1 MKKLKFLM
9 MLVVVACSL
18 SGCMNSQPETPL
30 PKDRVNESSVTN
42 PYLITE
48 EEALANLEA
57 FFAANNQGQT
67 RTSTPMP
74 RIKKI
79 TGVRNH
85 DRATRS
91 ETGDSTIL
99 LYIANFDDEQGF
111 ALLSAD
117 KRVSSLVVGVSEK
130 GEISEEILEYY
141 DRLIS
146 ERPLYKGFP
155 LDGPGFYTDT
165 VPGGDTETFINPNT
179 VDFYIE
185 KEDDYLIGNLDTSG
199 YELLNQNAIVNRDS
213 GNRITLDNQLQL
225 LILEYA
231 VNYAKNC
238 IKGINV
244 NDNKMTDRPVGV
256 WDPVPGGSPTN
267 DDTETNVV
275 VKGPLL
281 TNFVAWEQGGNLNK
295 YFPLA
300 HDPFSVEIVQAAT
313 GCYPLALAKIL
324 TYNRKPEVFT
334 YHGHTFDWDIIGN
347 DIGGSTNESAL
358 FLLAVADGCNPWYF
372 ASGTFVFP
380 KRAARFLRRCDYA
393 NVDNK
398 KYSFDRIKDMIDN
411 NHPLAVC
418 GMPKGDIS
426 RAHAWNI
433 DGYRT
438 SKRGCYDMK
447 MIHCDFGWG
456 GWYNGYYVSDVFNL
470 GSEDNIYDNNNHYGN
485 DHELN
490 HYNRILVYD

>member
-1 MKKLKFLM
+1 MKKLSIIAA
-9 MLVVVACSL
+9 LVLSACWL
-18 SGCMNSQPETPL
+18 TGCVSNQIEPPAQIGQLNTEG
-30 PKDRVNESSVTN
+30 VNN
-42 PYLITE
+42 PYHITE
-48 EEALANLEA
+48 DEALANLEA

-74 RIKKI
+74 CIKKI
-79 TGVRNH
+79 TGVKNH
-85 DRATRS
+85 DRATRG

-130 GEISEEILEYY
+130 GEISEEILEFY

-165 VPGGDTETFINPNT
+165 IPGGDTETFINPNT

-199 YELLNQNAIVNRDS
+199 YELLNPIGDTNIAPIEQLELFIIDCAI
-213 GNRITLDNQLQL
+213 
-225 LILEYA
+225 
-231 VNYAKNC
+231 NYVRSNIKNVT
-238 IKGINV
+238 V
-244 NDNKMTDRPVGV
+244 NDNKLADRPISE
-256 WDPVPGGSPTN
+256 WENPGGAGGGGTIHVE
-267 DDTETNVV
+267 ETDVV
-275 VKGPLL
+275 IVGPLL
-281 TNFVAWEQGGNLNK
+281 SDFVYWRQEGNLNK

-300 HDPFSVEIVQAAT
+300 HDPLTLGIVQAAT

-324 TYNRKPEVFT
+324 AHNRRPEVFT
-334 YHGHTFDWDIIGN
+334 YHGHTFDWNIISN
-347 DIGGSTNESAL
+347 DRSGSSDEAAF
-358 FLLAVADGCNPWYF
+358 FLRAVADGCNPWYF

-380 KRAARFLRRCDYA
+380 KRAARFLKRNEYT

-398 KYSFDRIKDMIDN
+398 KYSFDRIKSMIDN
-411 NHPLAVC
+411 NRPLAIC
-418 GMPKGDIS
+418 GMPDLDVK

-438 SKRGCYDMK
+438 SKYGSKEVK

-456 GWYNGYYVSDVFNL
+456 GNYNGYYVDNCFNL
-470 GSEDNIYDNNNHYGN
+470 GSDDNIYDGRHEN
-485 DHELN
+485 DDRTLN
-490 HYNRILVYD
+490 SYNRLLMYE

>member
-1 MKKLKFLM
+1 MKKLSIVM
-9 MLVVVACSL
+9 MLILAVCWLTGCVSNQIEPPASVAQA
-18 SGCMNSQPETPL
+18 NT
-30 PKDRVNESSVTN
+30 ESIGN
-42 PYLITE
+42 PYHITE
-48 EEALANLEA
+48 DEALANLEA
-57 FFAANNQGQT
+57 FFAANNQSQT
-67 RTSTPMP
+67 RTSTTMP
-74 RIKKI
+74 HIKKI
-79 TGVRNH
+79 TGVMNH

-130 GEISEEILEYY
+130 GEISEEILEFY

-165 VPGGDTETFINPNT
+165 IPGGGTETFINPNT

-199 YELLNQNAIVNRDS
+199 YELLNPIGDTNIAPIEQLELFIIDCAI
-213 GNRITLDNQLQL
+213 
-225 LILEYA
+225 
-231 VNYAKNC
+231 NYVRSNIKNVT
-238 IKGINV
+238 V
-244 NDNKMTDRPVGV
+244 NDNKLADRPISE
-256 WDPVPGGSPTN
+256 WENPGGAGGGGTIHVE
-267 DDTETNVV
+267 ETDVV
-275 VKGPLL
+275 IVGPLL
-281 TNFVAWEQGGNLNK
+281 SDFVYWRQEGNLNK

-300 HDPFSVEIVQAAT
+300 HDPLTLGIVQAAT

-324 TYNRKPEVFT
+324 AHNRRPEVFT
-334 YHGHTFDWDIIGN
+334 YHGHTFDWNIISN
-347 DIGGSTNESAL
+347 DRSGSSNEAAF
-358 FLLAVADGCNPWYF
+358 FLRAVADGCNPWYF

-380 KRAARFLRRCDYA
+380 KRAARFLKRNEYT

-398 KYSFDRIKDMIDN
+398 KYSFDRIKSMIDN
-411 NHPLAVC
+411 NRPLAIC
-418 GMPKGDIS
+418 GMPDLDVK

-438 SKRGCYDMK
+438 SKYGSKEVK

-456 GWYNGYYVSDVFNL
+456 GNYNGYYVDNCFNL
-470 GSEDNIYDNNNHYGN
+470 GSDDNIYDGRHEN
-485 DHELN
+485 DDRTLN
-490 HYNRILVYD
+490 SYNRLLMYE

>member
-1 MKKLKFLM
+1 MKKLSIVM
-9 MLVVVACSL
+9 MLVLA
-18 SGCMNSQPETPL
+18 GCWLTGCVSNQIDPPTAV
-30 PKDRVNESSVTN
+30 DQANAESIGN

-57 FFAANNQGQT
+57 FFAVNNQGQT

-74 RIKKI
+74 RIKRI

-85 DRATRS
+85 DRATRG

-165 VPGGDTETFINPNT
+165 IPGGDTETFINPNT

-199 YELLNQNAIVNRDS
+199 YELLNQYSIGNEDS
-213 GNRITLDNQLQL
+213 VNRITLDNQLQM

-281 TNFVAWEQGGNLNK
+281 TNFVAWEQEDSLNK

-300 HDPFSVEIVQAAT
+300 HDPFSVEIVRAAT

-324 TYNRKPEVFT
+324 AYNRKPEVFT
-334 YHGHTFDWDIIGN
+334 YHGYTFDWDIIAN
-347 DIGGSTNESAL
+347 DRGGTSNEAAY
-358 FLLAVADGCNPWYF
+358 FLKAVADGCNPWYF

-380 KRAARFLRRCDYA
+380 KRAARFLRRCEYT

-398 KYSFDRIKDMIDN
+398 KYSFDRIKSMIDN
-411 NHPLAVC
+411 NRPLAIC
-418 GMPKGDIS
+418 GMPDLDVK

-438 SKRGCYDMK
+438 SKYGSKEVK
-447 MIHCDFGWG
+447 MIHCDFGRG
-456 GWYNGYYVSDVFNL
+456 GNYNGYYVDNCFNL
-470 GSEDNIYDNNNHYGN
+470 GSDDNIYDGRHEN
-485 DHELN
+485 DDRTLN
-490 HYNRILVYD
+490 SYNRLLMYE

>member
-1 MKKLKFLM
+1 MKKLSIVM
-9 MLVVVACSL
+9 MLVLA
-18 SGCMNSQPETPL
+18 GCWLTGCVSNQIDPPTAV
-30 PKDRVNESSVTN
+30 DQANAESIGN

-57 FFAANNQGQT
+57 FFAVNNQGQT

-74 RIKKI
+74 RIKRI

-85 DRATRS
+85 DRATRG

-146 ERPLYKGFP
+146 DRPLYKGFP
-155 LDGPGFYTDT
+155 LDGPGFFTDT
-165 VPGGDTETFINPNT
+165 IPGGGTETFINPNT

-199 YELLNQNAIVNRDS
+199 YELLNQYAIGNGDS

-244 NDNKMTDRPVGV
+244 NDNKMTDKPVGV

-267 DDTETNVV
+267 DGTETNVV

-281 TNFVAWEQGGNLNK
+281 SKFVEWRQSPYLNK
-295 YFPLA
+295 SFKPVGDRDHAL
-300 HDPFSVEIVQAAT
+300 T

-324 TYNRKPEVFT
+324 TYNCKPQIIT
-334 YHGHTFDWDIIGN
+334 YNDSTVHLDIIGN
-347 DIGGSTNESAL
+347 DIKGESPESAR
-358 FLLAVADGCNPWYF
+358 FLWIIAEWCDAKYF
-372 ASGTFVFP
+372 RNGTFVFP
-380 KRAARFLRRCDYA
+380 KKAKKFLSDCRYS
-393 NVDNK
+393 NVKLK
-398 KYSFDRIKDMIDN
+398 KYSFDRIKNMIDN
-411 NHPLAVC
+411 NHPLAIC
-418 GMPKGDIS
+418 GMPDLDLK

-438 SKRGCYDMK
+438 SKRGINDIK

-456 GWYNGYYVSDVFNL
+456 GNYNGYYVDNCFNL
-470 GSEDNIYDNNNHYGN
+470 GSDDNIYDGRHEN
-485 DHELN
+485 DDRTLN
-490 HYNRILVYD
+490 SYNRLLMYE

>member
-1 MKKLKFLM
+1 M
-9 MLVVVACSL
+9 
-18 SGCMNSQPETPL
+18 
-30 PKDRVNESSVTN
+30 
-42 PYLITE
+42 
-48 EEALANLEA
+48 
-57 FFAANNQGQT
+57 
-67 RTSTPMP
+67 
-74 RIKKI
+74 
-79 TGVRNH
+79 
-85 DRATRS
+85 
-91 ETGDSTIL
+91 
-99 LYIANFDDEQGF
+99 
-111 ALLSAD
+111 
-117 KRVSSLVVGVSEK
+117 
-130 GEISEEILEYY
+130 
-141 DRLIS
+141 
-146 ERPLYKGFP
+146 
-155 LDGPGFYTDT
+155 
-165 VPGGDTETFINPNT
+165 
-179 VDFYIE
+179 
-185 KEDDYLIGNLDTSG
+185 DTSG

-281 TNFVAWEQGGNLNK
+281 TNFVAWEQEGNLNK

>member
-1 MKKLKFLM
+1 M